1 MKNNIVR
8 LFVLSLAV
16 AGFGAATVTA
26 HARTVNKASVA
37 PVSVVGGSMTLC
49 APSDPSHCGLD

>member
-1 MKNNIVR
+1 MKNTMIR

-16 AGFGAATVTA
+16 AGFGASSITA
-26 HARTVNKASVA
+26 HARIAKT
-37 PVSVVGGSMTLC
+37 VSVPPTSAVMPLC

>member
-1 MKNNIVR
+1 MKNNMIR

-16 AGFGAATVTA
+16 AGFGASSVAA
-26 HARTVNKASVA
+26 HARTMTKASVA
-37 PVSVVGGSMTLC
+37 PVSVAGQMLC

>member
-1 MKNNIVR
+1 MTNNIVR

-16 AGFGAATVTA
+16 VGFGAASVSA
-26 HARTVNKASVA
+26 HARTITKASVA
-37 PVSVVGGSMTLC
+37 PVSVVGGSQTLC